1 MELLLKHVACLIIL
15 IIAVAALF
23 FFALSEGPSYR
34 VAKNLFSEI
43 KNQDQKPINAKIYF
57 FSIIGHVGTRAIFS
71 KSTTFYNINSRPLN
85 SNIAAA
91 VAVAALFVLV
101 SFVTTATTGRS
112 LIRSLIRSG
121 SCLPCGEH
129 VIPASC
135 APVAA
140 AVSCC
145 LTSRRQQAR
154 SRFAGTQLAEVLV
167 SCSPRGYLLVRRRVG
182 HVPRHATVRACPCVL
197 VCVSGEIA
205 VPVL

>member
-1 MELLLKHVACLIIL
+1 METLIFDFLKTDVFQPDKMGCKKSVFINQKSKSKTDKRKNL
-15 IIAVAALF
+15 VF
-23 FFALSEGPSYR
+23 QSYR
-34 VAKNLFSEI
+34 TCRHAGR
-43 KNQDQKPINAKIYF
+43 F
-57 FSIIGHVGTRAIFS
+57 F
-71 KSTTFYNINSRPLN
+71 KINSRRQEKLEGYVGIQITN
-85 SNIAAA
+85 SRRVHALLYVCTSPA
-91 VAVAALFVLV
+91 VQ
-101 SFVTTATTGRS
+101 
-112 LIRSLIRSG
+112 
-121 SCLPCGEH
+121 CLLLMPQGPSGEH

-182 HVPRHATVRACPCVL
+182 HLPRHATAVRACPCVL
-197 VCVSGEIA
+197 VCVSGEME

>member
-1 MELLLKHVACLIIL
+1 MTPLGATRINRTIL
-15 IIAVAALF
+15 QGDVVHK
-23 FFALSEGPSYR
+23 GPSYW

-57 FSIIGHVGTRAIFS
+57 FSLIGHVGTRATFS

-145 LTSRRQQAR
+145 LTSRWQQAR
-154 SRFAGTQLAEVLV
+154 SRFAGTQLAEVLAEVLV

-182 HVPRHATVRACPCVL
+182 HLPRHATVRACPCVL
-197 VCVSGEIA
+197 VCVSGEME